1 LRRDLDRG
9 RTPALATASR
19 SRPPS
24 ATTTAAAGDRRL
36 RPLLRRPHRAGLR
49 DLLTALASGELAGA
63 AAGTMTVRAR
73 AIAGDRRRGRTRP
86 GVVLR
91 AVHGGIRFRC
101 RAGGRFS
108 RRSRS
113 WAALSGGHSASP
125 APWCSPSW
133 RTLYYAVA
141 VVIVMASIG
150 FLLGPSLVVARRVS
164 SGTGWPSWSGSSSV
178 PCWGSHRCR
187 RRADARA
194 RAAQRCRGA
203 VGIVAGFTLLFS
215 ALESTTFADGSFT
228 SRIEDHWSWYAALR
242 RSLWPDPL
250 PGLPGE
256 HPARQRSPE
265 LGDPRR

>member
-1 LRRDLDRG
+1 MGAGVTAGRRVRIRSACTARNGLAQVGGCGDARAGGVTHLRRDLDRG

-101 RAGGRFS
+101 GAGGRSS
-108 RRSRS
+108 R
-113 WAALSGGHSASP
+113 A
-125 APWCSPSW
+125 
-133 RTLYYAVA
+133 
-141 VVIVMASIG
+141 
-150 FLLGPSLVVARRVS
+150 
-164 SGTGWPSWSGSSSV
+164 
-178 PCWGSHRCR
+178 
-187 RRADARA
+187 
-194 RAAQRCRGA
+194 
-203 VGIVAGFTLLFS
+203 
-215 ALESTTFADGSFT
+215 FADGSFT

-242 RSLWPDPL
+242 RSLWPDPSTR
-250 PGLPGE
+250 P
-256 HPARQRSPE
+256 
-265 LGDPRR
+265 PR